1 MGDVKLIKTK
11 NRKVVNLNGYWK
23 KMTSLEETNSKSEFK
38 QSKNISCL
46 MKDKKG
52 GHTWQMHKKQ

>member
-1 MGDVKLIKTK
+1 MHGWCKKL
-11 NRKVVNLNGYWK
+11 
-23 KMTSLEETNSKSEFK
+23 TSLEETNSKSEFK

-52 GHTWQMHKKQ
+52 GHRWEMHKKQ

>member
-1 MGDVKLIKTK
+1 MGDVKLI
-11 NRKVVNLNGYWK
+11 

-38 QSKNISCL
+38 QSKNISCV

-52 GHTWQMHKKQ
+52 PHR